1 MKVNIIGAGLAGCE
15 AAWQL
20 AEKGIEVY
28 LYEKKKIQKNEI
40 QTLKTFGE
48 LVCSNTFRSLSTQ
61 NAVGILKKELKLL
74 NSFILDCAF
83 KTQIPSDDA
92 LAVDRKAFSDL
103 VDQRIRSHKNI
114 KVFEEEFLDLN
125 TQEIVLIASGPLCS
139 QEFKMQLEKLLGKQK
154 LFYLDASA
162 PIIEKQ
168 SIDFSKVYYKS
179 RYKNDNS
186 YICIPL
192 NEKEFSIF
200 HNKLVNANTVNLK
213 DFEQE
218 IFFRGCQPIE
228 QLAKNSKKI
237 LLKSAMSPNGLE
249 NFDGI
254 MPYSAVQ
261 LRRDDAMYN
270 LYNMVG
276 FQTNIIWKEQK
287 QIFSSLPGLENAVFR
302 RFGVMHKNSFINSP
316 KILNNKLQMM
326 RKKNIFFAGQITG
339 VEGYIESFAS
349 GLVASRGI
357 LSYINQSEFIA
368 FPEDTIL
375 GSLISYITNPKHK
388 KLKPMKSNMGLVKI
402 DPIMSFN
409 SKEEKNSYIYK
420 NALNKIKSFI

>member
-40 QTLKTFGE
+40 QTLNTFGE

-61 NAVGILKKELKLL
+61 NAVGILKKELELL

-103 VDQRIRSHKNI
+103 VDHRIRSHKNI

-192 NEKEFSIF
+192 NEEEFSTF
-200 HNKLVNANTVNLK
+200 HNKIVNANTVDLK

-228 QLAKNSKKI
+228 QLAKTSKKI
-237 LLKSAMSPNGLE
+237 LLKSVMSPNGLE
-249 NFDGI
+249 NVDGI
-254 MPYSAVQ
+254 VPYSAVQ
-261 LRRDDAMYN
+261 LRRDDAMDN
-270 LYNMVG
+270 FYNMVG
-276 FQTNIIWKEQK
+276 FQTNLIWKEQK
-287 QIFSSLPGLENAVFR
+287 KIFSSLPGLEKAVFR
-302 RFGVMHKNSFINSP
+302 RFGVMHKNNFINSP

-357 LSYINQSEFIA
+357 LSYINKSEFIA

-402 DPIMSFN
+402 DPIMNFN